1 MSGIGINLKRI
12 RLLKN
17 LSLNEAGKLLNM
29 TATAVSKYEK
39 GEIIPDSKKLIDFA
53 NAYNVNSIDLLKVY
67 NAPKMK
73 FNSFRKRK
81 RLVGKNLELLENLI
95 QDEVAKYLEVIELN
109 NTVLQSIKLKKY
121 LCNSLEDAENA
132 ANDFRNFIK
141 ISNKQPISD
150 LTNIFENLG
159 IVIIHIKN
167 PDERFND
174 FDGLSEF
181 VNNIPVIVILDGIKD
196 GARQRFTIAHEL
208 GHLLLNIK
216 DEELDEEKLCNRFAS
231 ALLMPKE
238 AVINEFGLS
247 RNHINFFEL
256 TAFKFEFKVSYTAIA
271 YRLKDLNIISDYF
284 YKNLSIYLS
293 QRIGKN
299 DSNPIQ
305 PETSYQFKKIVYK
318 LEADEIISI
327 SKACELLGVSID
339 EYNKEDNKYQKL
351 NS

>member
-247 RNHINFFEL
+247 RNHISFFEL
-256 TAFKFEFKVSYTAIA
+256 TAFKLEFKVSYTAIA

-339 EYNKEDNKYQKL
+339 EYNKEDNNY
-351 NS
+351 